1 MSITWPTD
9 LTKLMKRIS
18 TPAEEVFKGLDLLGD
33 YNKENIDAGHATIEV
48 NRAAMEARLLIEW
61 AGKFATKR
69 YYVSVET
76 GSDSNDGLTLA
87 TAFATIKKAV
97 NECKATT
104 PYGANKL
111 DYVFIA
117 PGLYPEGDIYQEG
130 HGTHL
135 IGLGLRGADSGVR
148 IIPDSDP
155 THCILALQAAH
166 CEVANI
172 YFYSGY
178 TDPCIWSPNH
188 LDNSW
193 IHHCTL
199 AGLYTATTD
208 CLKMLNTRDTIIEHN
223 LIHGFKENGIKC
235 YNEADAYLIN
245 TIMRKNLI
253 GGAWNG
259 LGSGCKGIFI
269 DSDVLVYNSE
279 IHENH
284 VNLSGAAGAP
294 IGIDNDAPT
303 RDGGLF
309 ITDNYV
315 MVPTGGTPITSVMTA
330 HGILHNHTLDG
341 STVADPNTAV

>member
-1 MSITWPTD
+1 MSWPAD
-9 LTKLMKRIS
+9 LTTLLKRIS
-18 TPAEEVFKGLDLLGD
+18 TPAEEVFQGLRVLGD
-33 YNKENIDAGHATIEV
+33 YNKTSMDAGHTTIET

-61 AGKFATKR
+61 AERFATKR
-69 YYVSVET
+69 YFVDVT
-76 GSDSNDGLTLA
+76 NGHDTTNDGLTLA
-87 TAFATIKKAV
+87 APFKTIKKAV

-104 PYGANKL
+104 PYAANKL
-111 DYVFIA
+111 DYIFIA
-117 PGLYPEGDIYQEG
+117 PGLYPEEDIYQEG

-208 CLKMLNTRDTIIEHN
+208 CLKMLNTRDSIIENN
-223 LIHGFKENGIKC
+223 LILGFKENGIKS
-235 YNEADAYLIN
+235 YIEADAYLIN
-245 TIMRKNLI
+245 TIIRNNLI
-253 GGAWNG
+253 GGSWDG

-269 DSDVLVYNSE
+269 DAGVLVYNSE
-279 IHENH
+279 IHKNH

-294 IGIDNDAPT
+294 KGIDNDAT
-303 RDGGLF
+303 IRDGGLF

-315 MVPTGGTPITSVMTA
+315 MVPSGGVPIESAMTA
-330 HGILHNHTLDG
+330 HGILHNKTLDG
-341 STVADPNTAV
+341 AVVADPYLTVG

>member
-1 MSITWPTD
+1 MAWPED
-9 LTKLMKRIS
+9 LTTLLKRIS
-18 TPAEEVFKGLDLLGD
+18 TPAEEVFKGLRVLGD
-33 YNKENIDAGHATIEV
+33 YNKTSMDAGHTTIET

-61 AGKFATKR
+61 AGRFATNR
-69 YYVSVET
+69 FYVDVIN
-76 GSDSNDGLTLA
+76 GDDSYDGLTLA
-87 TAFATIKKAV
+87 KAFKTIKKAV
-97 NECKATT
+97 NTCKAST
-104 PYGANKL
+104 PYAANKL
-111 DYVFIA
+111 DYIFIA

-148 IIPDSDP
+148 IIPSSDP

-178 TDPCIWSPNH
+178 ADPCIWSPNH

-208 CLKMLNTRDTIIEHN
+208 CLKMLNTRDSLIEHN
-223 LIHGFKENGIKC
+223 IITGFKEKAIHC

-245 TIMRKNLI
+245 TIIKKNLI

-269 DSDVLVYNSE
+269 GDQVLVYNSE
-279 IHENH
+279 IHKNH
-284 VNLSGAAGAP
+284 VNLSGAAGVAK
-294 IGIDNDAPT
+294 GIDCDATT

-315 MVPTGGTPITSVMTA
+315 MVPSGGTAIENAMTA
-330 HGILHNHTLDG
+330 HGILHNKTL
-341 STVADPNTAV
+341 TAAVVADPFQTVG